1 LKLHK
6 NIAEGILQGIESV
19 LKNEKALRTTLSQ
32 LLKQNRKWGSRDRR
46 FLGEGV
52 LEIVRWKR
60 LYEWMGQLDPKS
72 ENYYWNL
79 IGVWII
85 SKNREL
91 PDWNVF
97 SEIKNLKLQSE
108 DANLPLAVKESIPDW
123 LNELGLST
131 FSKEEWKKEILS
143 LNGSAPLF
151 LRVNTLK
158 TTSKKL
164 QVVLKKEHNITA
176 HSISD
181 IANALMIEVHQ
192 KLDHLDIFKKGLFEI
207 QDINSQRVSL
217 FASPKP
223 GDLVI
228 DVCAGAGGKTLHM
241 AALME
246 NQGEI
251 IAVDPYVKKLEQLEK
266 RAQRNGVKI
275 VHTFKDQT
283 NFKVA
288 NFKNRANLVLIDAPC
303 SGLGVLRRNPA
314 AKWHMNPTKINKLVP
329 IQQQI
334 LQENA
339 ELVAAEGSLVYA
351 TCTLFPAENQ
361 EQIQAFLKSKE
372 GSDFILEREISLLS
386 YQTEGDG
393 FYMAKMIKKISSN

>member
-1 LKLHK
+1 
-6 NIAEGILQGIESV
+6 
-19 LKNEKALRTTLSQ
+19 
-32 LLKQNRKWGSRDRR
+32 
-46 FLGEGV
+46 
-52 LEIVRWKR
+52 
-60 LYEWMGQLDPKS
+60 
-72 ENYYWNL
+72 
-79 IGVWII
+79 
-85 SKNREL
+85 
-91 PDWNVF
+91 
-97 SEIKNLKLQSE
+97 
-108 DANLPLAVKESIPDW
+108 
-123 LNELGLST
+123 
-131 FSKEEWKKEILS
+131 
-143 LNGSAPLF
+143 
-151 LRVNTLK
+151 
-158 TTSKKL
+158 
-164 QVVLKKEHNITA
+164 
-176 HSISD
+176 
-181 IANALMIEVHQ
+181 
-192 KLDHLDIFKKGLFEI
+192 
-207 QDINSQRVSL
+207 VSL

-393 FYMAKMIKKISSN
+393 FYMAKMIKKVSSN

>member
-1 LKLHK
+1 MKLHK

-19 LKNEKALRTTLSQ
+19 LKNEKALRTTLSL

-46 FLGEGV
+46 FLGEGI

-79 IGVWII
+79 IGVWIV

-97 SEIKNLKLQSE
+97 YEIKNLKLQPE

-131 FSKEEWKKEILS
+131 FSKEEWEKEILS

-176 HSISD
+176 HPKSD
-181 IANALMIEVHQ
+181 VANALMIEVHQ

-246 NQGEI
+246 NKGEI
-251 IAVDPYVKKLEQLEK
+251 IAVDPYEKKLEQLEK

-314 AKWHMNPTKINKLVP
+314 AKWHMNPNRIKELVML
-329 IQQQI
+329 QQQI
-334 LQENA
+334 LQKNA
-339 ELVAAEGSLVYA
+339 ELVAPGGSIVYA

-361 EQIQAFLKSKE
+361 EQIQTFLKSKL
-372 GSDFILEREISLLS
+372 GIDFTLEKELSLLS
-386 YQTEGDG
+386 NQTEGDG
-393 FYMAKMIKKISSN
+393 FYMAKLTKKATSN

>member
-1 LKLHK
+1 MKLHK

-131 FSKEEWKKEILS
+131 FSKEEWEKEILS

-314 AKWHMNPTKINKLVP
+314 AKWHMNPTKIKELVP

-372 GSDFILEREISLLS
+372 GSDFILEKEISLLS

-393 FYMAKMIKKISSN
+393 FYMAKMIKKVSSN